1 MYFVID
7 GAAGD
12 NGRLASSTTL
22 TASIS
27 ITDLMWLADTVL
39 IALAIVCAACGLSS
53 RTVIEIIRVSVV
65 LATVTRLRSVPY
77 DSLSP
82 HCFITVSNT

>member
-39 IALAIVCAACGLSS
+39 I
-53 RTVIEIIRVSVV
+53 VV
-65 LATVTRLRSVPY
+65 LATVTRSRSFPY

>member
-1 MYFVID
+1 
-7 GAAGD
+7 
-12 NGRLASSTTL
+12 
-22 TASIS
+22 
-27 ITDLMWLADTVL
+27 MWFADTVL

-65 LATVTRLRSVPY
+65 LATVTRSRSVPY